1 MRQRMG
7 KERFAMT
14 GRTRCASAQV
24 ARWCGLIVGAAILAF
39 ALRPQ
44 AATFTYTNPACTS
57 FTVSGT
63 APTQLVTCI
72 TSTGGGGGGVPTCA
86 PTVSPGSTV
95 ALNTAITI
103 TANCS
108 NQPTSYQW
116 TGGGCGANGSTTS
129 CTVAKSIAKTVLFTV
144 NATNGSGTGSTAQIS
159 VTWK

>member
-39 ALRPQ
+39 ALRPH

-57 FTVSGT
+57 FTVSGSP
-63 APTQLVTCI
+63 PTQLVTCI
-72 TSTGGGGGGVPTCA
+72 TSGGGGGVPTCS
-86 PTVSPGSTV
+86 PTATPGTTV
-95 ALNTAITI
+95 ALNTQVTI
-103 TANCS
+103 SANCDS
-108 NQPTSYQW
+108 SPTAYHW
-116 TGGGCGANGSTTS
+116 TGGACATNGAAAT
-129 CTVAKSIAKTVLFTV
+129 CVVAKGRSATVLYTV
-144 NATNGSGTGSTAQIS
+144 SASNGSGTGSSAQIS

>member
-14 GRTRCASAQV
+14 ARIRCASAQV
-24 ARWCGLIVGAAILAF
+24 ARWCGFAVGAAILAF
-39 ALRPQ
+39 SLKPH

-57 FTVSGT
+57 FTVSGSP
-63 APTQLVTCI
+63 PTQLVTCI
-72 TSTGGGGGGVPTCA
+72 TSAGGGGGVPTCS
-86 PTVSPGSTV
+86 PTVSPGATV
-95 ALNTAITI
+95 AINTALTI
-103 TANCS
+103 SANCS

-116 TGGGCGANGSTTS
+116 TGGGCGTNGATTS
-129 CTVAKSIAKTVLFTV
+129 CTLAKDVAKTVLVTV